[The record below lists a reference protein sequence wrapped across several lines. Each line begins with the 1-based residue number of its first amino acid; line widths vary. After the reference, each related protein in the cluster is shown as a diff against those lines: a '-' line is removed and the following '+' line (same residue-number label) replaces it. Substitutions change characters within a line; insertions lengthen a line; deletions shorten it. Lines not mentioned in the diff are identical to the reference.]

1 MPSQESFHQATLKQL
16 LDDLISQQHGLVEQ
30 LSEQTSFPLYV
41 QDTPAEQA
49 RRHLNEH
56 ICQLEY
62 QDNEMKGGQ
71 TVSFQG
77 VCGTNQQSLDLL
89 DLINEQRKRL
99 HKHLMLMDKLMVRDD
114 GHEPIRLSTYALQ
127 QLGYARFNR
136 RQAVRRFNVFN
147 QNMLSVSFFWASQR
161 KIKKASVGQV
171 RDDLNKKMKTANPD
185 FRYYLEADLV
195 HLNALDSREDLYYVY
210 LKNDNPR
217 ANYTLE
223 TKEGIKRG
231 SCMASNPFFFIAKE
245 HAPLPRVRDLP
256 LLSQRA
262 PRLTRTDK
270 TIDDTPYLASV
281 HVHRLLSASQ

>member
-16 LDDLISQQHGLVEQ
+16 LEDLISQQHGLVEQ

-49 RRHLNEH
+49 RGHLNEH

-171 RDDLNKKMKTANPD
+171 RDDLNKKIKTANPD

-195 HLNALDSREDLYYVY
+195 HLNALDPREDLYYVY

-245 HAPLPRVRDLP
+245 YASLPRVRDLP